1 MRDQPGDR
9 DELDAFDDDVD
20 GLADL
25 GDDFETDPEPESADP
40 SDRVR
45 AKRDKTARLLR
56 VVHILEAY
64 GEQGVKPEEIAR
76 QTDMAKRTVYRDLRA
91 IEAELGIP
99 VWSEDGR
106 WGVAAGAFLPPL
118 RLTTQEA
125 MAVVLSARLMTR
137 YADKYDPN
145 LASAFQKLEAGL
157 PEALREHVERAVAVL
172 SERGVD
178 PAFNRRLADLTQAW
192 ADRRVVEF
200 RYAPATYD
208 GVDREPRHARVRP
221 YLLQPSLTTHALYLM
236 GLDETRGALR
246 TFKIERI
253 VDLRVTNDRF
263 AAPAS
268 DELERV
274 LRRAWDI
281 IGDQDEVTVVLRF
294 APSVAARVQEAT
306 WHPTQEVR
314 EEPDGSLR
322 WTARVAGTIEVRLW
336 VLSWG
341 DEVEVL
347 EPPELREDV
356 AARLRRALAVYNA

>member
-1 MRDQPGDR
+1 MREP
-9 DELDAFDDDVD
+9 FDDPDDVFAGEPDDLDPDVD
-20 GLADL
+20 DLDLAV
-25 GDDFETDPEPESADP
+25 DDADADGA

-56 VVHILEAY
+56 VVHILQAH
-64 GEQGVKPEEIAR
+64 GEQGISPRDIAK
-76 QTDMAKRTVYRDLRA
+76 QTGMAVRTVYRDLDA
-91 IEAELGIP
+91 IQAELSVP
-99 VWSEDGR
+99 VWSDEGR
-106 WGVAAGAFLPPL
+106 WGVDASAFLPPM

-157 PEALREHVERAVAVL
+157 PDSLREHVERAVAVL
-172 SERGVD
+172 SDRTVD
-178 PAFNRRLADLTQAW
+178 ADFNRRLADLTRAW
-192 ADRRVVEF
+192 AERRIVEF

-208 GVDREPRHARVRP
+208 GVGREPRPARVRP
-221 YLLQPSLTTHALYLM
+221 YLLQPSLQTHALYLM
-236 GLDETRGALR
+236 GLDETRGAMR
-246 TFKIERI
+246 TFKVERI
-253 VDLRVTNDRF
+253 GDLRVTPERF
-263 AAPAS
+263 EPPDAT
-268 DELERV
+268 ELEGV

-281 IGDQDEVTVVLRF
+281 IGDQPEVSVVLRF

-306 WHPTQEVR
+306 WHPTQQVA
-314 EEPDGSLR
+314 EERDGSLR

-356 AARLRRALAVYNA
+356 RERLRRALERYADG

>member
-1 MRDQPGDR
+1 MRDQP
-9 DELDAFDDDVD
+9 
-20 GLADL
+20 ADL
-25 GDDFETDPEPESADP
+25 AGLDDPDDFDTDPDTDPDAEPELEPADP

-64 GEQGVKPEEIAR
+64 GEQGVKPQEIAR
-76 QTDMAKRTVYRDLRA
+76 QTDMAVRTVYRDLRA
-91 IEAELGIP
+91 IEGELGIP

-106 WGVAAGAFLPPL
+106 WGVEAGAFLPPL

-137 YADKYDPN
+137 YADRYDPN

-178 PAFNRRLADLTQAW
+178 AAFNRRLADLTQAW

-200 RYAPATYD
+200 RYTPATYD
-208 GVDREPRHARVRP
+208 GVDREPRLARVRP

-236 GLDETRGALR
+236 GLDETRDAMR

-263 AAPAS
+263 DAPDAGRPGARPAPRLGHHRRPGRGDRGAAVRAVGRRPGAGGDLAS
-268 DELERV
+268 DAGGPRGGGRLAP
-274 LRRAWDI
+274 LDGTRRRHDR
-281 IGDQDEVTVVLRF
+281 GPTVGPVVGR
-294 APSVAARVQEAT
+294 
-306 WHPTQEVR
+306 
-314 EEPDGSLR
+314 
-322 WTARVAGTIEVRLW
+322 
-336 VLSWG
+336 
-341 DEVEVL
+341 
-347 EPPELREDV
+347 
-356 AARLRRALAVYNA
+356 

>member
-1 MRDQPGDR
+1 MRDQP
-9 DELDAFDDDVD
+9 
-20 GLADL
+20 ADL
-25 GDDFETDPEPESADP
+25 AGLDDPDDFDTDSDTDPDAEPELEPADP

-64 GEQGVKPEEIAR
+64 GEQGVKPQEIAR
-76 QTDMAKRTVYRDLRA
+76 QTDMAVRTVYRDLRA
-91 IEAELGIP
+91 IEGELGIP

-106 WGVAAGAFLPPL
+106 WGVEAGAFLPPL

-137 YADKYDPN
+137 YADRYDPN

-178 PAFNRRLADLTQAW
+178 AAFNRRLADLTQAW

-200 RYAPATYD
+200 RYTPATYD
-208 GVDREPRHARVRP
+208 GVDREPRLARVRP

-236 GLDETRGALR
+236 GLDETRDAMR

-263 AAPAS
+263 DAPDAG
-268 DELERV
+268 DLERV

-306 WHPTQEVR
+306 WHPTQAVR
-314 EEPDGSLR
+314 EEADGSLR

-347 EPPELREDV
+347 EPTELRDDV
-356 AARLRRALAVYNA
+356 TARLRRALSRYEA